1 MATTNIDRSLD
12 DIIKEQRKLQKIKA
26 QKLKAQQAKKKQ
38 TPQKQGKK
46 KTGQTVANQNQRKKA
61 TIKKSGRSTQQGR
74 GTQGRAA
81 VSGKQKKTAPQG
93 RKSTQNTRKKQNTG
107 NASRGRINGARV
119 TSNRLKNKQ
128 GSLQKTKKIITK
140 AKKIQNQQRTN
151 RQTRQTQQKDAR
163 QNIINKRRGM
173 QGIKNFLEKLIFYLR
188 IFFQSTTKGNKGT
201 NIQNMRKLPNRN
213 SATTKLQ
220 RPNRKGITS
229 SLLTVSINN
238 PRVRLNRAS
247 PQWQQATNSIQTNRR
262 NWRGGA
268 RSGGSN
274 KTMDSGDLRIS
285 VPNDLFQL
293 PRATLKP
300 LKQSPYSR
308 IDDGV
313 SSVNKPKTY
322 ATLNERFS
330 NFAVQSG
337 RTITVE

>member
-12 DIIKEQRKLQKIKA
+12 DIIKEQRKLKKIKA
-26 QKLKAQQAKKKQ
+26 QKLKVQQTKKKQ

-46 KTGQTVANQNQRKKA
+46 KTGQTVANQNQRKNA

-74 GTQGRAA
+74 RTQGRAA
-81 VSGKQKKTAPQG
+81 VSGKQKRTAPQG

-107 NASRGRINGARV
+107 NSSRGRINGARV

-140 AKKIQNQQRTN
+140 AKKIQNQQRIN

-173 QGIKNFLEKLIFYLR
+173 Q
-188 IFFQSTTKGNKGT
+188 SATKGNKGT
-201 NIQNMRKLPNRN
+201 NVQNMRKLPNRN
-213 SATTKLQ
+213 SPATKHQ

-285 VPNDLFQL
+285 VPNDLFRL